1 MKRRIRLSRIS
12 PAMVVALLALFVALS
27 GRALATSAAL
37 ITGADVKNNS
47 LTGLDVRNKSLTPKD
62 FRGSVRGP
70 RGLPGAPGQPGV
82 KGDRGD
88 QGVPGAAGTARAHAV
103 VNLSA
108 LFVGGYTRNF
118 TGVQRIAT
126 GLYCLTPAAGIDRA
140 TSPAVVSPDYWA
152 SAGNDL
158 RAYAANPGLSC
169 QASQYEVRTTTGN
182 PPVQSNAV
190 GFSIIVP

>member
-1 MKRRIRLSRIS
+1 MS

-27 GRALATSAAL
+27 GTALATSAAL
-37 ITGADVKNNS
+37 ITGADVKNSS
-47 LTGLDVRNKSLTPKD
+47 LTGLDVKDKSLTPKD

-70 RGLPGAPGQPGV
+70 RGLPGTPGSPGAKGDPGV
-82 KGDRGD
+82 PGAAGA
-88 QGVPGAAGTARAHAV
+88 PGAAGTARAHAV
-103 VNLSA
+103 VNLSG
-108 LFVGGYTRNF
+108 LFVGAYTKNF
-118 TGVQRIAT
+118 TGLQRIGT

-182 PPVQSNAV
+182 PPVQSHAV

>member
-1 MKRRIRLSRIS
+1 
-12 PAMVVALLALFVALS
+12 MVVALLALFVALS
-27 GRALATSAAL
+27 GTALATSEAL

-70 RGLPGAPGQPGV
+70 RGLPGTAGQPGA
-82 KGDRGD
+82 KGD

-108 LFVGGYTRNF
+108 LFVGAYTRNF

-152 SAGNDL
+152 SSGNDL